1 MIFSIPQ
8 RNIYFSFF
16 VYSFCL
22 GVFFPRIGDLQN
34 QMGIGETTLGLTL
47 LGPAIGVQISLLFAD
62 KIFSLLGFRWVMCLG
77 VPILGLALVCSSL
90 TFKPFIFFISLM
102 LGGFAI
108 GILEV
113 AVNLEADR
121 IEYKISKKIM
131 NRSHSFW
138 SLGFFCSGLTGALFS
153 QMKVSPFVNFSL
165 SLFLGTFLT
174 ILFCSK
180 YKPAAERPN
189 SSFNSSLFVK
199 PTKAVMALVVLTFS
213 PMLLESAS
221 IDWSVIY
228 MRDIF
233 FTPPFINGLAIVMVA
248 LTQFSVR
255 YYADQY
261 VEIYGSEKVSK
272 ISVVAMLIGVVS
284 VCFSNSP
291 YLSLVGFVFIGG
303 GSAVIFPLAMSAA
316 AQKTDRPAAINVASL
331 AQISFLVF
339 LLAPPI
345 LGFIAEN
352 FGIRISFA
360 LAFPLLFLSWICVS
374 SLVSSNGKDL

>member
-16 VYSFCL
+16 IYSFCL

-62 KIFSLLGFRWVMCLG
+62 KIFSLLGFRLVMCLG

-90 TFKPFIFFISLM
+90 TFKPFIFFLSLM

-165 SLFLGTFLT
+165 SLFVGTFLT

-180 YKPAAERPN
+180 YIPADERPN
-189 SSFNSSLFVK
+189 SSVNNSLFVK
-199 PTKAVMALVVLTFS
+199 PTKAVLALVVLTLS

-272 ISVVAMLIGVVS
+272 ISVIAMLIGVVS

-352 FGIRISFA
+352 FGIKISFGIG
-360 LAFPLLFLSWICVS
+360 LPLVIVSWFFIS
-374 SLVSSNGKDL
+374 SLKSK

>member
-16 VYSFCL
+16 IYSFCL

-62 KIFSLLGFRWVMCLG
+62 KIFSLLGFRLVMCLG

-121 IEYKISKKIM
+121 IEYKINKKIM

-153 QMKVSPFVNFSL
+153 QMKVSPFINFSL

-180 YKPAAERPN
+180 YKTADERPN
-189 SSFNSSLFVK
+189 SSVNNSLFVK
-199 PTKAVMALVVLTFS
+199 PTKAVMALVLLTLS

-261 VEIYGSEKVSK
+261 IEIYGTEKVSK
-272 ISVVAMLIGVVS
+272 ISVMAMFIGVVS

-291 YLSLVGFVFIGG
+291 YLSLIGFAFIGG

-316 AQKTDRPAAINVASL
+316 AQKIDRPAAINVASL

-352 FGIRISFA
+352 FGIRISFGIG
-360 LAFPLLFLSWICVS
+360 LPLVIVSWFFIS
-374 SLVSSNGKDL
+374 SLKSK

>member
-16 VYSFCL
+16 IYSFCL

-62 KIFSLLGFRWVMCLG
+62 KIFSLLGFRLVMCLG

-180 YKPAAERPN
+180 YIPADERPN
-189 SSFNSSLFVK
+189 SSVNNSLFVK
-199 PTKAVMALVVLTFS
+199 PTKAVLALVVLTLS

-261 VEIYGSEKVSK
+261 VEIYGSEIVSK

-316 AQKTDRPAAINVASL
+316 AQKTDRPSAINVASL

-352 FGIRISFA
+352 FGIRISFGIG
-360 LAFPLLFLSWICVS
+360 LPLVIVSWFFIS
-374 SLVSSNGKDL
+374 SLKSK

>member
-16 VYSFCL
+16 IYSFCL

-62 KIFSLLGFRWVMCLG
+62 KIFSLLGFRLVMCLG

-180 YKPAAERPN
+180 YIPADERPN
-189 SSFNSSLFVK
+189 SSVNNSLFVK

-316 AQKTDRPAAINVASL
+316 AQKIDRPAAINVASL

-352 FGIRISFA
+352 FGIRISFGIG
-360 LAFPLLFLSWICVS
+360 LPLVIVSWFFIS
-374 SLVSSNGKDL
+374 SLKSK

>member
-16 VYSFCL
+16 IYSFCL

-47 LGPAIGVQISLLFAD
+47 LGPAIGVQISLLFAG
-62 KIFSLLGFRWVMCLG
+62 KIFSLLRFRLVMCLG

-180 YKPAAERPN
+180 YIPADERPN
-189 SSFNSSLFVK
+189 SSVNNSLFVK
-199 PTKAVMALVVLTFS
+199 PTKAVLALVVLTLS

-352 FGIRISFA
+352 FGIRISFGIG
-360 LAFPLLFLSWICVS
+360 LPLVIVSWFFIS
-374 SLVSSNGKDL
+374 SLKSK

>member
-16 VYSFCL
+16 IYSFCL

-34 QMGIGETTLGLTL
+34 QMGIGETALGLTL

-62 KIFSLLGFRWVMCLG
+62 KIFSLLGFRLVMCLG

-90 TFKPFIFFISLM
+90 TFKPFIFFLSLM

-180 YKPAAERPN
+180 YIPADERPN
-189 SSFNSSLFVK
+189 SSVNNSLFVK
-199 PTKAVMALVVLTFS
+199 PTKAVLALVVLTLS

-316 AQKTDRPAAINVASL
+316 AQKIDRPAAINVASL

-339 LLAPPI
+339 LLAPPV

-352 FGIRISFA
+352 FGIRISFGIG
-360 LAFPLLFLSWICVS
+360 LPLVIVSWFFIS
-374 SLVSSNGKDL
+374 SLKSK

>member
-16 VYSFCL
+16 IYSFCL

-62 KIFSLLGFRWVMCLG
+62 KIFSLLGFRLVMCLG

-90 TFKPFIFFISLM
+90 TFKPFIFFLSLM

-121 IEYKISKKIM
+121 IEYKTSKKIM

-180 YKPAAERPN
+180 YKPADERPN
-189 SSFNSSLFVK
+189 SSVNSSLFVK

-233 FTPPFINGLAIVMVA
+233 FTPPFINGMAIVMVA

-261 VEIYGSEKVSK
+261 VEIYGSEKISK
-272 ISVVAMLIGVVS
+272 ISVITMLIGVLS

-291 YLSLVGFVFIGG
+291 YLSLLGFAFIGG

-316 AQKTDRPAAINVASL
+316 AQKTDRSAAINVASL

-345 LGFIAEN
+345 LGYIAEN
-352 FGIRISFA
+352 FGIRISFGIG
-360 LAFPLLFLSWICVS
+360 LPLVIVSWFFIS
-374 SLVSSNGKDL
+374 SLKSK

>member
-16 VYSFCL
+16 IYSFCL

-62 KIFSLLGFRWVMCLG
+62 KIFSLLGFRLVMCLG

-180 YKPAAERPN
+180 YIPADERPN
-189 SSFNSSLFVK
+189 SSVNNSLFVK
-199 PTKAVMALVVLTFS
+199 PTKAVLALVVLTLS

-272 ISVVAMLIGVVS
+272 ISVVAMLIGVIS

-291 YLSLVGFVFIGG
+291 YLSLVGFAFIGG

-316 AQKTDRPAAINVASL
+316 AQKTDRQAAINVASL

-352 FGIRISFA
+352 FGIRISFGIG
-360 LAFPLLFLSWICVS
+360 LPLVIVSWFFIS
-374 SLVSSNGKDL
+374 SLKSK

>member
-16 VYSFCL
+16 IYSFCL

-62 KIFSLLGFRWVMCLG
+62 KIFSLLGFRLVMCLG

-90 TFKPFIFFISLM
+90 TFKPFIFFLSLM

-180 YKPAAERPN
+180 YAPADERPN
-189 SSFNSSLFVK
+189 SSVNNSLFVK

-248 LTQFSVR
+248 LSQFSVR

-261 VEIYGSEKVSK
+261 VEIYGSEKISK
-272 ISVVAMLIGVVS
+272 ISVITMLIGVVS

-352 FGIRISFA
+352 FGIKISFGIG
-360 LAFPLLFLSWICVS
+360 LPLVIVSWFFIS
-374 SLVSSNGKDL
+374 SLKSK

>member
-16 VYSFCL
+16 IYSFCL

-62 KIFSLLGFRWVMCLG
+62 KIFSLLGFRLVMCLG

-90 TFKPFIFFISLM
+90 TFKPFIFFLSLM

-180 YKPAAERPN
+180 YAPADERPN
-189 SSFNSSLFVK
+189 SSVNNSLFVK

-261 VEIYGSEKVSK
+261 VEIYGSEKISK
-272 ISVVAMLIGVVS
+272 ISVITMLIGVVS

-352 FGIRISFA
+352 FGIKISFGIG
-360 LAFPLLFLSWICVS
+360 LPLVIVSWFFIS
-374 SLVSSNGKDL
+374 SLKSK

>member
-16 VYSFCL
+16 IYSFCL

-34 QMGIGETTLGLTL
+34 QMGIGETTLGFTL
-47 LGPAIGVQISLLFAD
+47 LGPPIGVQVSLLFAD
-62 KIFSLLGFRWVMCLG
+62 KIFSLLGFRLVMCLG

-90 TFKPFIFFISLM
+90 TFKPFIFFLSLM

-180 YKPAAERPN
+180 YIPADERPN
-189 SSFNSSLFVK
+189 SSVNNSLFVK
-199 PTKAVMALVVLTFS
+199 PTKAVLALVVLTLS

-272 ISVVAMLIGVVS
+272 ISVVAMLRGVIS

-352 FGIRISFA
+352 FGIRVSIGIG
-360 LAFPLLFLSWICVS
+360 LPLVIVSWFFIF
-374 SLVSSNGKDL
+374 SLKSK

>member
-16 VYSFCL
+16 IYSFCL

-62 KIFSLLGFRWVMCLG
+62 KIFSLLGFRLVMCLG

-180 YKPAAERPN
+180 YIPADERPN
-189 SSFNSSLFVK
+189 SSVNNSLFVK
-199 PTKAVMALVVLTFS
+199 PTKAVLALVVLTLS

-261 VEIYGSEKVSK
+261 VEIYGSEKISR
-272 ISVVAMLIGVVS
+272 ISVITMLIGVVS

-352 FGIRISFA
+352 FGIRISFGIG
-360 LAFPLLFLSWICVS
+360 LPLVIVSWFFIS
-374 SLVSSNGKDL
+374 SLKSK

>member
-1 MIFSIPQ
+1 MIFSVPQ

-16 VYSFCL
+16 IYSFCL

-47 LGPAIGVQISLLFAD
+47 LGPPIGVQISLLFAD
-62 KIFSLLGFRWVMCLG
+62 KIFSLLGFRLVMCLG
-77 VPILGLALVCSSL
+77 VPILGLALVFSSL
-90 TFKPFIFFISLM
+90 TFNPFIFSLSLM

-153 QMKVSPFVNFSL
+153 QMKVSPFINFSL

-180 YKPAAERPN
+180 YIPADERPN
-189 SSFNSSLFVK
+189 SSVNSSLFVK

-233 FTPPFINGLAIVMVA
+233 FTPPFINGMAIVMVA

-261 VEIYGSEKVSK
+261 VEIYGSEKISK
-272 ISVVAMLIGVVS
+272 ISVITMLIGVVS

-291 YLSLVGFVFIGG
+291 YLSLLGFAFIGG

-316 AQKTDRPAAINVASL
+316 AQKTDRSAAINVASL

-345 LGFIAEN
+345 LGYIAEN
-352 FGIRISFA
+352 FGIRISFGIG
-360 LAFPLLFLSWICVS
+360 LPLVIVSWFFIS
-374 SLVSSNGKDL
+374 SLKSK

>member
-1 MIFSIPQ
+1 MIFSVPQ

-16 VYSFCL
+16 IYSFCL

-47 LGPAIGVQISLLFAD
+47 LGPPIGVQISLLFAD
-62 KIFSLLGFRWVMCLG
+62 KIFSLLGFRLVMCLG
-77 VPILGLALVCSSL
+77 VPILGLALVFSSL
-90 TFKPFIFFISLM
+90 TFNPFIFSLSLM

-153 QMKVSPFVNFSL
+153 QMKVSPFINFSL

-180 YKPAAERPN
+180 YIPADERPN
-189 SSFNSSLFVK
+189 SSVNNSLFVK
-199 PTKAVMALVVLTFS
+199 PTKAVLALVVLTLS

-272 ISVVAMLIGVVS
+272 ISVAAMLIGVVS

-352 FGIRISFA
+352 FGIRISFGIG
-360 LAFPLLFLSWICVS
+360 LPLVIVSWFFIS
-374 SLVSSNGKDL
+374 SLKSK

>member
-16 VYSFCL
+16 IYSFCL

-62 KIFSLLGFRWVMCLG
+62 KIFSLLGFRLVMCLG

-90 TFKPFIFFISLM
+90 TFKPFIFFLSLM

-180 YKPAAERPN
+180 YIPADERPN
-189 SSFNSSLFVK
+189 SSVNNSLFVK
-199 PTKAVMALVVLTFS
+199 PTKAVLALVVLTLS
-213 PMLLESAS
+213 PMMLESAS

-352 FGIRISFA
+352 FGIRISFGIG
-360 LAFPLLFLSWICVS
+360 LPLVIVSWFFIS
-374 SLVSSNGKDL
+374 SLKSK

>member
-16 VYSFCL
+16 IYSFCL

-62 KIFSLLGFRWVMCLG
+62 KIFSLLGFRLVMCLG

-180 YKPAAERPN
+180 YIPADERPN
-189 SSFNSSLFVK
+189 SSVNNSLFVK
-199 PTKAVMALVVLTFS
+199 PTKAVLALVVLTLS

-272 ISVVAMLIGVVS
+272 ISVLAMLIGVIS

-291 YLSLVGFVFIGG
+291 YLSLVGFAFIGG

-352 FGIRISFA
+352 FGIRISFGIG
-360 LAFPLLFLSWICVS
+360 LPLVIVSWFFIS
-374 SLVSSNGKDL
+374 SLKSK

>member
-1 MIFSIPQ
+1 MIFSVPQ

-16 VYSFCL
+16 IYSFCL

-47 LGPAIGVQISLLFAD
+47 LGPPIGVQISLLFAD
-62 KIFSLLGFRWVMCLG
+62 KIFALLGFRLVMCLG
-77 VPILGLALVCSSL
+77 VPILGLALVFSSL
-90 TFKPFIFFISLM
+90 TFNPFIFSLSLM

-153 QMKVSPFVNFSL
+153 QMKVSPFINFSL

-180 YKPAAERPN
+180 YKPADERPN
-189 SSFNSSLFVK
+189 SSVNSSLFVK

-233 FTPPFINGLAIVMVA
+233 FTPPFINGMAIVMVA
-248 LTQFSVR
+248 LTQFLVR
-255 YYADQY
+255 YYADKY
-261 VEIYGSEKVSK
+261 VEIFGSEKISK
-272 ISVVAMLIGVVS
+272 ISVITMLIGVLS

-291 YLSLVGFVFIGG
+291 YLSLLGFAFIGG

-316 AQKTDRPAAINVASL
+316 AQKTDRSAAINVASL

-345 LGFIAEN
+345 LGYIAEN
-352 FGIRISFA
+352 FGIRISFGIG
-360 LAFPLLFLSWICVS
+360 LPLVIVSWFFIS
-374 SLVSSNGKDL
+374 SLKSK

>member
-16 VYSFCL
+16 IYSFCL

-62 KIFSLLGFRWVMCLG
+62 KIFSLLGFRLVMCLG

-180 YKPAAERPN
+180 YIPADERPN
-189 SSFNSSLFVK
+189 SSVNNSLFVK
-199 PTKAVMALVVLTFS
+199 PTKAVLALVVLTLS

-352 FGIRISFA
+352 FGIRISFGIG
-360 LAFPLLFLSWICVS
+360 LPLVIVSWFFIS
-374 SLVSSNGKDL
+374 SLNLK

>member
-1 MIFSIPQ
+1 MVFSIPQ

-16 VYSFCL
+16 IYSFCL

-62 KIFSLLGFRWVMCLG
+62 KIFSLLGFRLVMCLG

-180 YKPAAERPN
+180 YIPADERPN
-189 SSFNSSLFVK
+189 SSVNNSLFVK
-199 PTKAVMALVVLTFS
+199 PTKAVLALVVLTLS

-261 VEIYGSEKVSK
+261 VEIYGSEIVSK

-352 FGIRISFA
+352 FGIRISFGIG
-360 LAFPLLFLSWICVS
+360 LPLVIVSWFFIS
-374 SLVSSNGKDL
+374 SLKSK

>member
-1 MIFSIPQ
+1 MVLSIPQ

-16 VYSFCL
+16 IYSFCL

-62 KIFSLLGFRWVMCLG
+62 KIFSLLGFRLVMCLG

-90 TFKPFIFFISLM
+90 TFKPFIFFLSLM

-180 YKPAAERPN
+180 YKPADERPN
-189 SSFNSSLFVK
+189 SSVNSSLFVK

-352 FGIRISFA
+352 FGIRISFGIG
-360 LAFPLLFLSWICVS
+360 LPLVIVSWFFIS
-374 SLVSSNGKDL
+374 SLKSK

>member
-16 VYSFCL
+16 IYSFCL

-62 KIFSLLGFRWVMCLG
+62 KIFSLLGFRLVMCLG

-138 SLGFFCSGLTGALFS
+138 SLGFFCLGLTGALFS
-153 QMKVSPFVNFSL
+153 QMKVSPFFNFSL

-180 YKPAAERPN
+180 YIPADERPN
-189 SSFNSSLFVK
+189 SSVNNSLFVK
-199 PTKAVMALVVLTFS
+199 PTKAVLALVVLTLS

-352 FGIRISFA
+352 FGIRISFGIG
-360 LAFPLLFLSWICVS
+360 LPLVIVSWFFIS
-374 SLVSSNGKDL
+374 SLKSK

>member
-1 MIFSIPQ
+1 MIFSVPQ

-16 VYSFCL
+16 IYSFCL

-47 LGPAIGVQISLLFAD
+47 LGPPIGVQISLLFAD
-62 KIFSLLGFRWVMCLG
+62 KIFSLLGFRLVMCLG
-77 VPILGLALVCSSL
+77 VPILGLALVFSSL
-90 TFKPFIFFISLM
+90 TFNPFIFSLSLM

-113 AVNLEADR
+113 GVNLEADR

-153 QMKVSPFVNFSL
+153 QMKVSPFINFSL

-180 YKPAAERPN
+180 YKPADERPN
-189 SSFNSSLFVK
+189 SSVNSSLFVK

-233 FTPPFINGLAIVMVA
+233 FTPPFINGMAIVMVA

-261 VEIYGSEKVSK
+261 VEIYGSEEISK
-272 ISVVAMLIGVVS
+272 ISVITMLIGVLS

-291 YLSLVGFVFIGG
+291 YLSLLGFAFIGG

-316 AQKTDRPAAINVASL
+316 AQKTDRSAAINVASL
-331 AQISFLVF
+331 AQLSFLVF

-345 LGFIAEN
+345 LGYIAEN
-352 FGIRISFA
+352 FGIRISFGIG
-360 LAFPLLFLSWICVS
+360 LPLVIVSWFFIS
-374 SLVSSNGKDL
+374 SLKSK

>member
-16 VYSFCL
+16 IYSFCL

-62 KIFSLLGFRWVMCLG
+62 KIFSLLGFRLVMCLG

-113 AVNLEADR
+113 AVNIEADR

-180 YKPAAERPN
+180 YIPADERPN
-189 SSFNSSLFVK
+189 SSVNNSLFVK
-199 PTKAVMALVVLTFS
+199 PTKAVLALVVLTLS

-345 LGFIAEN
+345 LGLIAEN
-352 FGIRISFA
+352 FGIRISFGIG
-360 LAFPLLFLSWICVS
+360 LPLVIVSWFFIS
-374 SLVSSNGKDL
+374 SLKSK

>member
-16 VYSFCL
+16 IYSFCL

-62 KIFSLLGFRWVMCLG
+62 KIFSLLGFRLVMCLG

-180 YKPAAERPN
+180 YIPADERPN
-189 SSFNSSLFVK
+189 SSVNNSLFVK
-199 PTKAVMALVVLTFS
+199 PTKAVLALVVLTLS

-272 ISVVAMLIGVVS
+272 ISVVAMLIGVIS
-284 VCFSNSP
+284 VCFSNSQ
-291 YLSLVGFVFIGG
+291 YLSLVGFAFIGG

-352 FGIRISFA
+352 FGIRISFGIG
-360 LAFPLLFLSWICVS
+360 LPLVIVSWFFIS
-374 SLVSSNGKDL
+374 SLKSK

>member
-16 VYSFCL
+16 IYSFCL

-34 QMGIGETTLGLTL
+34 QMGIGETTLGFTL
-47 LGPAIGVQISLLFAD
+47 LGPPIGVQISLLFAD
-62 KIFSLLGFRWVMCLG
+62 KIFSLLGFRLVMCLG

-90 TFKPFIFFISLM
+90 TYNPLIFSLSLM

-180 YKPAAERPN
+180 YIPADERPN
-189 SSFNSSLFVK
+189 SSVNNSLFVK
-199 PTKAVMALVVLTFS
+199 PTKAVLALVVLTLS

-272 ISVVAMLIGVVS
+272 ISVVAMLIGVIS

-291 YLSLVGFVFIGG
+291 YLSLVGFAFIGG

-316 AQKTDRPAAINVASL
+316 AQKIDRPAAINVASL

-352 FGIRISFA
+352 FGIRISFGIG
-360 LAFPLLFLSWICVS
+360 LPLVIVSWFFIS
-374 SLVSSNGKDL
+374 SLKSK

>member
-1 MIFSIPQ
+1 MIFSVPQ

-16 VYSFCL
+16 IYSFCL

-47 LGPAIGVQISLLFAD
+47 LGPPIGVQISLLFAD
-62 KIFSLLGFRWVMCLG
+62 KIFSLLGFRLVMCLG
-77 VPILGLALVCSSL
+77 VPILGLALVFSSL
-90 TFKPFIFFISLM
+90 TFNPFIFSLSLM

-153 QMKVSPFVNFSL
+153 QMKVSPFINFSL

-180 YKPAAERPN
+180 YKPADERPN
-189 SSFNSSLFVK
+189 SSVNSSLFVK

-233 FTPPFINGLAIVMVA
+233 FTPPFINGMAIVMVA

-272 ISVVAMLIGVVS
+272 ISVIAMLIGVVS

-316 AQKTDRPAAINVASL
+316 AQKTDRSAAINVASL

-345 LGFIAEN
+345 LGYIAEN
-352 FGIRISFA
+352 FGIRISFGVG
-360 LAFPLLFLSWICVS
+360 LPLVIVSWFFIS
-374 SLVSSNGKDL
+374 SLKSK

>member
-1 MIFSIPQ
+1 MIFSIRQ

-16 VYSFCL
+16 IYSFCL

-62 KIFSLLGFRWVMCLG
+62 KIFSLLGFRLVMCLG

-102 LGGFAI
+102 LGGVAI

-180 YKPAAERPN
+180 YIPADERPN
-189 SSFNSSLFVK
+189 SSVNNSLFVK
-199 PTKAVMALVVLTFS
+199 PTKAVLALVVLTLS

-352 FGIRISFA
+352 FGIRISFGIG
-360 LAFPLLFLSWICVS
+360 LPLVIVSWFFIS
-374 SLVSSNGKDL
+374 SLKSK

>member
-1 MIFSIPQ
+1 MIFSVPQ

-16 VYSFCL
+16 IYSFCL

-47 LGPAIGVQISLLFAD
+47 LGPPIGVQISLLFAD
-62 KIFSLLGFRWVMCLG
+62 KIFSLLGFRLVMCLG
-77 VPILGLALVCSSL
+77 VPILGLALVFSSL
-90 TFKPFIFFISLM
+90 TFNPFIFSLSLM

-153 QMKVSPFVNFSL
+153 QMKVSPFINFSL

-180 YKPAAERPN
+180 YKPADERPN
-189 SSFNSSLFVK
+189 SSVNSSLFVK

-233 FTPPFINGLAIVMVA
+233 FTPPFINGMAIVMVA

-261 VEIYGSEKVSK
+261 VEIYGSEKISK
-272 ISVVAMLIGVVS
+272 ISVITMLIGVVS

-291 YLSLVGFVFIGG
+291 YLSLLGFAFIGG

-316 AQKTDRPAAINVASL
+316 AQKTDRSAAINVASL

-339 LLAPPI
+339 LLSPPI
-345 LGFIAEN
+345 LGYIAEN
-352 FGIRISFA
+352 FGIRISFGIG
-360 LAFPLLFLSWICVS
+360 LPLVIVSWFFIS
-374 SLVSSNGKDL
+374 SLKSK

>member
-1 MIFSIPQ
+1 MIFSKPQ
-8 RNIYFSFF
+8 HNIYFSFF
-16 VYSFCL
+16 IYSFCL

-62 KIFSLLGFRWVMCLG
+62 KIFSLLGFRLVMCLG

-90 TFKPFIFFISLM
+90 TFKPFIFFLSLM

-153 QMKVSPFVNFSL
+153 QMKVSPFINFSL

-180 YKPAAERPN
+180 YKPADERPN
-189 SSFNSSLFVK
+189 SSVNSSLFVK

-233 FTPPFINGLAIVMVA
+233 FTPPFINGMAIVMVA
-248 LTQFSVR
+248 LTQFLVR

-261 VEIYGSEKVSK
+261 VEIFGSEKISK
-272 ISVVAMLIGVVS
+272 ISVITMLIGVLS

-291 YLSLVGFVFIGG
+291 YLSLLGFAFIGG

-316 AQKTDRPAAINVASL
+316 AQKTDRPAAINVESL

-345 LGFIAEN
+345 LGYIAEN
-352 FGIRISFA
+352 FGIRISFGVG
-360 LAFPLLFLSWICVS
+360 LPLVIVSWFFIS
-374 SLVSSNGKDL
+374 SLKSK

>member
-16 VYSFCL
+16 IYSFCL

-62 KIFSLLGFRWVMCLG
+62 KIFSLLGFRLVMCLG

-180 YKPAAERPN
+180 YIPADERPN
-189 SSFNSSLFVK
+189 SSVNNSLFVK
-199 PTKAVMALVVLTFS
+199 PTKAVLALVVLTLS

-316 AQKTDRPAAINVASL
+316 AQKTDRSAAINVASL

-352 FGIRISFA
+352 FGIRISFSIG
-360 LAFPLLFLSWICVS
+360 LPLVIVSWFFIS
-374 SLVSSNGKDL
+374 SLKSK

>member
-1 MIFSIPQ
+1 MIFSVPQ

-16 VYSFCL
+16 IYSFCL

-62 KIFSLLGFRWVMCLG
+62 KIFSLLGFRLVMCLG

-153 QMKVSPFVNFSL
+153 QMKVSPFINFSL

-180 YKPAAERPN
+180 YKPADERPN
-189 SSFNSSLFVK
+189 SSVNSSLFVK

-233 FTPPFINGLAIVMVA
+233 FTPPFINGMAIVMVA

-261 VEIYGSEKVSK
+261 VEIYGSEKISK
-272 ISVVAMLIGVVS
+272 ISVITMLIGVVS

-291 YLSLVGFVFIGG
+291 YLSLLGFAFIGG

-316 AQKTDRPAAINVASL
+316 AQKTDRSAAINVASL

-345 LGFIAEN
+345 LGYIAEN
-352 FGIRISFA
+352 FGIRISFGIG
-360 LAFPLLFLSWICVS
+360 LPLVIVSWFFIS
-374 SLVSSNGKDL
+374 SLKSK

>member
-16 VYSFCL
+16 IYSFCL

-62 KIFSLLGFRWVMCLG
+62 KIFSLLGFRLVMCLG

-102 LGGFAI
+102 LGGFTI

-180 YKPAAERPN
+180 YIPADERPN
-189 SSFNSSLFVK
+189 SSVNNSLFVK
-199 PTKAVMALVVLTFS
+199 PTKAVLALVVLTLS

-352 FGIRISFA
+352 FGIRISFGIG
-360 LAFPLLFLSWICVS
+360 LPLVIVSWFFIS
-374 SLVSSNGKDL
+374 SLKSK

>member
-16 VYSFCL
+16 IYSFCL

-62 KIFSLLGFRWVMCLG
+62 KIFSLLGFRLVMCLG

-90 TFKPFIFFISLM
+90 TFKPFIFFLSLM

-180 YKPAAERPN
+180 YIPADERPN
-189 SSFNSSLFVK
+189 SSVNNSLFVK
-199 PTKAVMALVVLTFS
+199 PTKAVLALVVLTLS

-272 ISVVAMLIGVVS
+272 ISVIAMLIGVVS

-352 FGIRISFA
+352 FGIRISFGIG
-360 LAFPLLFLSWICVS
+360 LPLVIVSWFFIS
-374 SLVSSNGKDL
+374 SLKSK

>member
-16 VYSFCL
+16 IYSFCL

-62 KIFSLLGFRWVMCLG
+62 KIFSLLGFRLVMCLG

-153 QMKVSPFVNFSL
+153 QIKVSPFVNFSL

-180 YKPAAERPN
+180 YIPADERPN
-189 SSFNSSLFVK
+189 SSVNNSLFVK
-199 PTKAVMALVVLTFS
+199 PTKAVLALVVLTLS

-352 FGIRISFA
+352 FGIRISFGIG
-360 LAFPLLFLSWICVS
+360 LPLVIVSWFFIS
-374 SLVSSNGKDL
+374 SLKSK

>member
-16 VYSFCL
+16 IYSFCL

-62 KIFSLLGFRWVMCLG
+62 KIFSLLGFRLVMCLG

-180 YKPAAERPN
+180 YIPADERPN
-189 SSFNSSLFVK
+189 SSVNNSLFVK
-199 PTKAVMALVVLTFS
+199 PTKAVLALVVLTLS

-316 AQKTDRPAAINVASL
+316 AQKIDRPAAINVASL

-352 FGIRISFA
+352 FGIRISFGIG
-360 LAFPLLFLSWICVS
+360 LPLVIVSWFFIS
-374 SLVSSNGKDL
+374 SLKSK

>member
-16 VYSFCL
+16 IYSFCL

-62 KIFSLLGFRWVMCLG
+62 KIFSLLGFRLVMCLG

-180 YKPAAERPN
+180 YIPADERPN
-189 SSFNSSLFVK
+189 SSVNNSLFVK
-199 PTKAVMALVVLTFS
+199 PTKAVLALVVLTLS

-316 AQKTDRPAAINVASL
+316 AQKTDRQAAINVASL

-352 FGIRISFA
+352 FGIRISFGIG
-360 LAFPLLFLSWICVS
+360 LPLVIVSWFFIS
-374 SLVSSNGKDL
+374 SLKSK

>member
-1 MIFSIPQ
+1 MIFSVPQ

-16 VYSFCL
+16 IYSFCL

-47 LGPAIGVQISLLFAD
+47 LGPPIGVQISLLLAD
-62 KIFSLLGFRWVMCLG
+62 KIFSLLGFRLVMCLG
-77 VPILGLALVCSSL
+77 VPILGLALVFSSL
-90 TFKPFIFFISLM
+90 TFNPFIFSLSLM

-153 QMKVSPFVNFSL
+153 QMKVSPFINFSL

-180 YKPAAERPN
+180 YKPADERPN
-189 SSFNSSLFVK
+189 SSVNNSLFVK
-199 PTKAVMALVVLTFS
+199 PTKAVLALVVLTLS

-272 ISVVAMLIGVVS
+272 ISVIAMLIGVVS

-316 AQKTDRPAAINVASL
+316 AQKTDRSAAINVASL

-345 LGFIAEN
+345 LGYIAEN
-352 FGIRISFA
+352 FGIRISFGIG
-360 LAFPLLFLSWICVS
+360 LPLVIVSWFFIS
-374 SLVSSNGKDL
+374 SLKSK

>member
-16 VYSFCL
+16 IYSFCL

-62 KIFSLLGFRWVMCLG
+62 KIFSLLGFRLVMCLG

-90 TFKPFIFFISLM
+90 TFKPFIFFLSLM

-180 YKPAAERPN
+180 YIPADERPN
-189 SSFNSSLFVK
+189 SSVNNSLFVK
-199 PTKAVMALVVLTFS
+199 PTKAVLALVVLTLS

-272 ISVVAMLIGVVS
+272 ISVVAMLIGVIS

-352 FGIRISFA
+352 FGIRISFGIG
-360 LAFPLLFLSWICVS
+360 LPLVIVSWFFIS
-374 SLVSSNGKDL
+374 SLKSK